1 MCIFLFDILRII
13 LNQLLRFCEEHD
25 KISNMSNLWIIFL
38 TGLISGGLSCF
49 AVQGGLLAGILA
61 EQKNNNQ
68 KRSILIFLGSKLIA
82 HLLLG
87 GLLGLLGSALVITS
101 TFQGVM
107 QIVAG
112 LFILLMALKISDIH
126 PIFRNFTIT
135 PPKFIFKLLRKESRS
150 AASFAPIVVGFL
162 TILIPCG
169 VTQAMML
176 LSVSSGS
183 FLYGALILGSF
194 VLGTTP
200 IFFALGIASEKIL
213 SIKPLKVFAVLAM
226 IYLAITSINSGQVLR
241 GSVHTWQNYKLAITG
256 SEPVGSGQVPNLQDG
271 KQIVTIDVKSTSYK
285 ASTNTLKVGVPVKL
299 ILKTNNV
306 FSCARSFTI
315 PSLNISKLLPSTGT
329 EIIEF
334 TPTKLGKLTFT
345 CSMGMYSGVFNIIE

>member
-1 MCIFLFDILRII
+1 MNQIFLA
-13 LNQLLRFCEEHD
+13 
-25 KISNMSNLWIIFL
+25 FL
-38 TGLISGGLSCF
+38 TGLMTGGLSCF

-61 EQKNNNQ
+61 EQKKEEQ
-68 KRSILIFLGSKLIA
+68 KKVTLMFLGSKFIT

-87 GLLGLLGSALVITS
+87 GLLGLLGSVLVITS
-101 TFQGVM
+101 KFQGVM

-315 PSLNISKLLPSTGT
+315 PSLNISKLIPSTGT

>member
-1 MCIFLFDILRII
+1 MNQIFLA
-13 LNQLLRFCEEHD
+13 
-25 KISNMSNLWIIFL
+25 FL
-38 TGLISGGLSCF
+38 TGLMTGGLSCF

-61 EQKNNNQ
+61 EQKKEEQ
-68 KRSILIFLGSKLIA
+68 KKVTLMFLGSKFIT

-87 GLLGLLGSALVITS
+87 GLLGLLGSVLVITS
-101 TFQGVM
+101 KFQGVM